1 MTHPHP
7 PRRAVLAALGA
18 SLLPTLSHSADAPH
32 AWRSSYTPYNGPLK
46 APLASGPLPVRG
58 RWPAALQGTLYRI
71 GPARR
76 ELGGVWPTPWWISAH
91 THAILVGFVL
101 MMILGVALWMFPRPG
116 RDDRHFDPRLAEAA
130 YWLVAMG
137 TLARRWVV
145 VAGGTAQALG
155 IGLFFWTM
163 WTRIRGRPE
172 AEPGAQG

>member
-76 ELGGVWPTPWWISAH
+76 ELGGQGVEDHAVCAPVGSPT
-91 THAILVGFVL
+91 G
-101 MMILGVALWMFPRPG
+101 GALLRT
-116 RDDRHFDPRLAEAA
+116 AE
-130 YWLVAMG
+130 
-137 TLARRWVV
+137 
-145 VAGGTAQALG
+145 
-155 IGLFFWTM
+155 
-163 WTRIRGRPE
+163 
-172 AEPGAQG
+172 

>member
-1 MTHPHP
+1 MSPLV
-7 PRRAVLAALGA
+7 RRYLKTAIAFLLLGIG
-18 SLLPTLSHSADAPH
+18 L
-32 AWRSSYTPYNGPLK
+32 G
-46 APLASGPLPVRG
+46 
-58 RWPAALQGTLYRI
+58 LYML
-71 GPARR
+71 ARR

-137 TLARRWVV
+137 TLARVGGELVRPFSAAVALRWVV